1 MFFENKQAFFQ
12 LHNCFHYSH
21 PPPKDDDVLPEN
33 KDGHHLEI
41 FAEKKSGESGFTCF
55 EKFSFVGFGLKE
67 RRSPPK
73 DGHYLQK
80 KASPMT
86 GPWGGWL

>member
-1 MFFENKQAFFQ
+1 M
-12 LHNCFHYSH
+12 
-21 PPPKDDDVLPEN
+21 LPEN

-86 GPWGGWL
+86 GPWGGLTVKEVVNIMFIRHVEVKGVLKN

>member
-1 MFFENKQAFFQ
+1 M
-12 LHNCFHYSH
+12 
-21 PPPKDDDVLPEN
+21 LPW
-33 KDGHHLEI
+33 DHLDI
-41 FAEKKSGESGFTCF
+41 FAEKTFGESGFTCF

-80 KASPMT
+80 KASGMSR
-86 GPWGGWL
+86 PWGGFTVPVPTSSLTKIELTGKSLSESLTRFHF